1 MGAVDKLKEESDCRK
16 NKPEVWVA
24 GQELV
29 NDPMSLEAE
38 FDYKENIAVID
49 ALLKVEP
56 IEQLKEETE
65 SLKENKEDSIARKD
79 WDEDPEFMKSKIGI
93 FQVNDAIDALLKQ
106 EANDRSGEDSETME
120 DNEEEMAK
128 ENTFN
133 DNPMLIETKIGTSLL
148 NDSIDALLKQKTN
161 DKL

>member
-16 NKPEVWVA
+16 NESKVWEA
-24 GQELV
+24 GNELV

-65 SLKENKEDSIARKD
+65 TLKENKEDSIASKD

-106 EANDRSGEDSETME
+106 EANDKLVEDSETME
-120 DNEEEMAK
+120 DDEEEVAK
-128 ENTFN
+128 ENAFN
-133 DNPMLIETKIGTSLL
+133 NDPM
-148 NDSIDALLKQKTN
+148 SIKPN
-161 DKL
+161 I